1 MHYNGTEPTIQLVD
15 LQRQYETL
23 RDELLPAMDDVLKG
37 MHLNLGPNVQA
48 FEKEF
53 AAFCGAAEGIGVGSG
68 TDALYLALRACE
80 IGPGDEVITV
90 ANTFIATVEAIA
102 MAGAHPVFVDVDP
115 LTQTMDVAQVE
126 AAITPR
132 TRALLPVHLFGQA
145 ADMGALRDLVAAQ
158 RAFGRNLWLIEDASQ
173 AHGATDGG
181 KGVGALG
188 DIAAFSLYYS
198 KNLGAYGE
206 AGIVTTNNPELADR
220 VRMLRDHGS
229 RERYYH
235 DLIGMNS
242 RLDELQAV
250 VVRTK
255 LRRLEEWNKLRRAHA
270 AAYDARLADL
280 VADGLIEIPYE
291 RPDPLHRHVYYTYV
305 VQVAAEA
312 REMLREALSTYGIA
326 TGIHYPLPLHL
337 QQACSVIG
345 CGLPPGS
352 LPVTERLA
360 DRILSLPMFPE
371 LRDDEIARVCDAIH
385 ACLHQKSEIASPL
398 P

>member
-1 MHYNGTEPTIQLVD
+1 MHHNGTEPTIQLVD

-23 RDELLPAMDDVLKG
+23 RDELLPAMDEVLKG
-37 MHLNLGPNVQA
+37 MHLNLGHNVQA

-53 AAFCGAAEGIGVGSG
+53 AAFCGAAEGVGVGSG
-68 TDALYLALRACE
+68 TDALYLAIRACE

-158 RAFGRNLWLIEDASQ
+158 RASGRNLRLIEDASQ
-173 AHGATDGG
+173 AHGATHGG
-181 KGVGALG
+181 TGVGALG
-188 DIAAFSLYYS
+188 DIAAFSLYFS

-220 VRMLRDHGS
+220 VRMLRNHGS
-229 RERYYH
+229 QERYYH

-250 VVRTK
+250 VLRSK

-280 VADGLIEIPYE
+280 VAEGLIEIPYE

-305 VQVAAEA
+305 VQVAAEM
-312 REMLREALSTYGIA
+312 RETLRKSLSAHSIA

-337 QQACSVIG
+337 QQACSGIG

-385 ACLHQKSEIASPL
+385 ACLHQKAEIASPL